1 MATTFIINANIVN
14 EGEIFIGDIL
24 IEDGYISKIIRKTT
38 GFQKPSEYFAD
49 IVIDATDKFLIP
61 GVIDCHVHFREPGLT
76 YKADIFSES
85 RAAVAG
91 GVTSF
96 MEMPNT
102 IPNAT
107 TLEILEEKYK
117 IASEKS
123 IANYSFFIGG
133 NNSNVNE
140 LLGVS
145 KKNVCG
151 IKLFLGASTGN
162 MLTNQLEVLEQI
174 FSNASV
180 PIAAHCEDEEI
191 INNNIA
197 KFKEKYGE
205 NAPYQFHSEI
215 RSEEACYKSTK
226 FAIELA
232 KKHNTRLHI
241 THVSTTK
248 ELELLKNSL
257 PLTNKNI
264 TAEVCPHYLWFDD
277 SDYADEKEFIK
288 CNPSI
293 KSANDKT
300 ALLEGLLNNTIDII
314 TTDHAPHTIEEKQ
327 QTYFNCPSGIAS
339 IEHSLLIMLEL
350 YKLNKITLE
359 KVIDK
364 MCHSPAICYN
374 IEKRGFIK
382 VGYWADIVLLDMQ
395 SNWKAEKSN
404 IVSKCGWS
412 PYQEIMFHSKITHTF
427 VNGNLV
433 YYQNHFKANMK
444 GKRLLFTR

>member
-197 KFKEKYGE
+197 KF
-205 NAPYQFHSEI
+205 
-215 RSEEACYKSTK
+215 
-226 FAIELA
+226 
-232 KKHNTRLHI
+232 
-241 THVSTTK
+241 
-248 ELELLKNSL
+248 
-257 PLTNKNI
+257 
-264 TAEVCPHYLWFDD
+264 
-277 SDYADEKEFIK
+277 
-288 CNPSI
+288 
-293 KSANDKT
+293 
-300 ALLEGLLNNTIDII
+300 
-314 TTDHAPHTIEEKQ
+314 
-327 QTYFNCPSGIAS
+327 
-339 IEHSLLIMLEL
+339 
-350 YKLNKITLE
+350 
-359 KVIDK
+359 
-364 MCHSPAICYN
+364 
-374 IEKRGFIK
+374 
-382 VGYWADIVLLDMQ
+382 
-395 SNWKAEKSN
+395 
-404 IVSKCGWS
+404 
-412 PYQEIMFHSKITHTF
+412 
-427 VNGNLV
+427 
-433 YYQNHFKANMK
+433 
-444 GKRLLFTR
+444 LFTF